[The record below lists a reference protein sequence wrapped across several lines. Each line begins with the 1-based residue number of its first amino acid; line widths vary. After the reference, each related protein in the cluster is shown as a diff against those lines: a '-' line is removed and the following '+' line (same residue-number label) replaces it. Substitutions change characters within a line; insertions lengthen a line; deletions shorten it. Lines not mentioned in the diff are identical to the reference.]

1 MVNIYRLILK
11 YLIPLFLPV
20 LFVISCSSAPEI
32 KPYVPDIEPE
42 WVINEPKSDDYYWVG
57 IGIIEKPLPDDYRWR
72 AQQRALNEIASHIKV
87 HVTGSATDIFQELNY
102 NVDEYFEATIKT
114 RVDQN
119 INDVE
124 YVDHYESKSEFK
136 AYARLSKKKYF
147 AELARKREKAVSTSL
162 ELIAKSEPFNVNSF
176 NYMSSALLEIRPYLD
191 QDLDV
196 NIPESSQKKVNLATY
211 IKIKLFDYIDRIEF
225 IPETDPYILKIHS
238 EDGSFYKANCIDK
251 KTSKVLAQ
259 IPVLYQVN
267 DQGELLPGI
276 SNTDGVLSLNPF
288 LDGKISNPEHISH
301 SLDLSK
307 LVDTSIISILAP
319 MVRNTKVT
327 FNIKGP
333 DFAMRSDEK
342 NLGKKLDPPFISSAI
357 KEYFVVNLSGKF
369 TTENNADYI
378 ITLTVNTVPRS
389 EELDAYGFYYVYAN
403 AELSIMS
410 SIDNKQLYSKSIT
423 QVKGGHVDLKLAGN
437 KALDK
442 LLNEIKLEL
451 PKIVEQL

>member
-1 MVNIYRLILK
+1 MINIYRLILK
-11 YLIPLFLPV
+11 YLIPFSLPV

-32 KPYVPDIEPE
+32 KPD
-42 WVINEPKSDDYYWVG
+42 WVINEPRSDDEYWVG
-57 IGIIEKPLPDDYRWR
+57 IGILEKPLPDDYRWL

-87 HVTGSATDIFQELNY
+87 RVTGSATNIFEELNY
-102 NVDEYFEATIKT
+102 DVDEYFSAIIKT

-124 YVDHYESKSEFK
+124 YVDHYESKFEFK

-147 AELARKREKAVSTSL
+147 ADLARKREKAVSTAL
-162 ELIAKSEPFNVNSF
+162 EFISKADPFNVNSF
-176 NYMSSALLEIRPYLD
+176 NYLSSALLEIKPYLD

-196 NIPESSQKKVNLATY
+196 NIPEGSQKKVNLAAY

-225 IPETDPYILKIHS
+225 IPETDPYILKILS
-238 EDGSFYKANCIDK
+238 EDGSFYKADCIDK
-251 KTSKVLAQ
+251 KTSKVLAN
-259 IPVLYQVN
+259 IPVLYQIN
-267 DQGELLPGI
+267 NQDEYATGI
-276 SNTDGVLSLNPF
+276 SNTDGILSLNPF
-288 LDGKISNPEHISH
+288 LDGKISHPEHISH

-307 LVDTSIISILAP
+307 LVDTSFISILAP

-333 DFAMRSDEK
+333 DLAIKADEK
-342 NLGKKLDPPFISSAI
+342 NLGKKLNPPFISSAI
-357 KEYFVVNLSGKF
+357 KEYFVKNLSGKF
-369 TTENNADYI
+369 TTEKNADYV
-378 ITLTVNTVPRS
+378 ITLVVNTVPRS
-389 EELDAYGFYYVYAN
+389 KEADSYGFYYVYAN
-403 AELSIMS
+403 VELSIMS

-423 QVKGGHVDLKLAGN
+423 QVKGVHTDLHLAGK

>member
-1 MVNIYRLILK
+1 MILK
-11 YLIPLFLPV
+11 HIIPVFLPV
-20 LFVISCSSAPEI
+20 LLVISCSSPPEI
-32 KPYVPDIEPE
+32 KPD
-42 WVINEPKSDDYYWVG
+42 WVINEPNTDDEYWVG
-57 IGIIEKPLPDDYRWR
+57 IGIIEKPLPDDYREI
-72 AQQRALNEIASHIKV
+72 AQQRALNEISSQISV
-87 HVTGSATDIFQELNY
+87 QLTSTVTSVVQELNY
-102 NVDEYFEATIKT
+102 DVDEYFSAIIKT

-124 YVDHYESKSEFK
+124 YVDHYESKFEFK

-196 NIPESSQKKVNLATY
+196 NIPESTQKKVNLATY

-251 KTSKVLAQ
+251 KTSKALAN

-267 DQGELLPGI
+267 DKKKLSPGI

-288 LDGKISNPEHISH
+288 LDGKISKPTHISH
-301 SLDLSK
+301 ILDLNK
-307 LVDTSIISILAP
+307 LVDSSLIPILAP
-319 MVRNTKVT
+319 MVRNTIVALE
-327 FNIKGP
+327 IKGP

-342 NLGKKLDPPFISSAI
+342 NLGKKLNPPFISSAI

-389 EELDAYGFYYVYAN
+389 EELDEYGFYYVYAN

-410 SIDNKQLYSKSIT
+410 SIDNKQLYSKSMT
-423 QVKGGHVDLKLAGN
+423 QVKGAHTDLKLAGN
-437 KALDK
+437 KALKK
-442 LLNEIKLEL
+442 LLKEIKSEL

>member
-42 WVINEPKSDDYYWVG
+42 WVINEPKSDDDYWVG

-147 AELARKREKAVSTSL
+147 AELARKRRKAVSTSL

-196 NIPESSQKKVNLATY
+196 NIPESTQKKVNLATY

-238 EDGSFYKANCIDK
+238 EDGSFYKANCIDN